1 MITKEEVLKKIKE
14 LEYPTINELSK
25 QLNSNR
31 NYVSVLLNSLKA
43 ENKVTV
49 SIVGNNKIWGVKK

>member
-31 NYVSVLLNSLKA
+31 NYVSVLLNSLQA

-49 SIVGNNKIWGVKK
+49 SIVGNNKIWAVKK

>member
-14 LEYPTINELSK
+14 LEFPTINELSK

-31 NYVSVLLNSLKA
+31 NYVSVLLNSLQA

-49 SIVGNNKIWGVKK
+49 SIVGNNKIWGLRK

>member
-14 LEYPTINELSK
+14 LEFPTINELSK

-31 NYVSVLLNSLKA
+31 NYVSVLLNSLQA

-49 SIVGNNKIWGVKK
+49 SIVGNNKIWAVKK